1 MVIFGESYKLLK
13 LTMAF
18 AALACLLS
26 FLVVPA
32 QTRRNNR
39 AASSS
44 SSSRPNIVD
53 IRQIDFRNFAYVLNA
68 RTYKLRDGF
77 YAENSLA
84 GTRWE
89 LGMVDGPFY
98 GDLTG
103 DGKDE
108 VAFVLGYGALQA
120 TSTAEARVYTLQQG
134 QARLLATLVV
144 KDAVNCEL
152 DHYIRVADGM
162 VVIEH
167 VHATKDGRCDYNEVT
182 EYRWNGQSFQPIG
195 PSTRTPCRCM

>member
-1 MVIFGESYKLLK
+1 MAMFGGRYKLSK
-13 LTMAF
+13 LSV
-18 AALACLLS
+18 ALLCLLS

-39 AASSS
+39 AASSAPARS
-44 SSSRPNIVD
+44 NLVD

-77 YAENSLA
+77 YAENSAA

-108 VAFVLGYGALQA
+108 VAFVLGYGALQGQ
-120 TSTAEARVYTLQQG
+120 STAEARVYTLQQG
-134 QARLLATLVV
+134 QARLLATLIV
-144 KDAVNCEL
+144 KEAVNCEL
-152 DHYIRVADGM
+152 DHHIRVADGM
-162 VVIEH
+162 IIIER
-167 VHATKDGRCDYNEVT
+167 VHATPDARCDHNEVT

-195 PSTRTPCRCM
+195 VSARTPCRCM

>member
-1 MVIFGESYKLLK
+1 MAMFEGSYKLLK
-13 LTMAF
+13 LF
-18 AALACLLS
+18 VALVCLLS

-32 QTRRNNR
+32 QTRRNKS
-39 AASSS
+39 AASSSS
-44 SSSRPNIVD
+44 SSSRPNLVD

-77 YAENSLA
+77 YAENSPV

-89 LGMVDGPFY
+89 LGIVDGPFY

-134 QARLLATLVV
+134 RAVLLATLAV
-144 KDAVNCEL
+144 KEMVDCEL

-162 VVIEH
+162 VIIER
-167 VHATKDGRCDYNEVT
+167 VHATKDARCDYNELT

-195 PSTRTPCRCM
+195 ASTRMPCRCM